1 MNVQKR
7 SDEIDLLELF
17 LKGILTLKANFLA
30 VLVLFL
36 VGIASGLV
44 YFYSSTKFYQNRMIV
59 SSTILTQSYARVMFE
74 NANKLIGEGNV
85 ASLASQFKVSQAAVE
100 KISSISVEGLSKTP
114 GEEFKES
121 ERFVIIVETS
131 GEQAL
136 PELQK
141 GLINYLED
149 NDFVKVRVE
158 QNRRT
163 LQQMLSAVTQ
173 EINDLQEL
181 KARISDG
188 RFFQVARGNVMFD
201 PTTVN
206 SKILELSERKLNYGN
221 ALELSSSVQIVE
233 GFSELRKESR
243 PRLTSSLVGG
253 ALLGFL
259 LAGTFLAIKGLRRLL
274 KIAESN

>member
-7 SDEIDLLELF
+7 SDEIDLLELL

-36 VGIASGLV
+36 VGVASGLV
-44 YFYSSTKFYQNRMIV
+44 YFYTSTKFYQNRMIV
-59 SSTILTQSYARVMFE
+59 SSSILTQSYARVMFE

-85 ASLASQFKVSQAAVE
+85 ASLASQFKVSQEAVE
-100 KISSISVEGLSKTP
+100 KISSLSVEGLSKIP

-121 ERFVIIVETS
+121 ERFVIIAEVR

-149 NDFVKVRVE
+149 NDFAKVRVE

-163 LQQMLSAVTQ
+163 LQQMLSTVTQ

-188 RFFQVARGNVMFD
+188 RFFQATKGNVMFD

-206 SKILELSERKLNYGN
+206 SKILELSEKKLNYGN
-221 ALELSSSVQIVE
+221 ALELSNSVQVVE
-233 GFSELRKESR
+233 GFSEFKKEIR

>member
-221 ALELSSSVQIVE
+221 ALELSSSVQIVG

>member
-17 LKGILTLKANFLA
+17 LKGILTLKASFLA

-181 KARISDG
+181 KSRISDG
-188 RFFQVARGNVMFD
+188 LFFQVARGNVMFD

-221 ALELSSSVQIVE
+221 ALELSNSVQIVE
-233 GFSELRKESR
+233 GFSEFKKESR

-274 KIAESN
+274 KIAASN